1 MPYGAMARTTSEEK
15 TIAGRQSRGY
25 SLLLWVAVIVGSRFP
40 AEPSATVQGTRID
53 RHDGA
58 CEMLTAGDIMT
69 DSLVTIRPEASI
81 EEAIELLL
89 KHGISG
95 LPVTDPEGHLV
106 GVITEFALLAVV
118 YDQRVKDHT
127 VGEHM
132 TRNVITVDAEDPM
145 RRAAD
150 LCIVNRV
157 RRLPVMRN
165 GRLVG
170 LIARRDVL
178 HALHESSISAG
189 SC

>member
-1 MPYGAMARTTSEEK
+1 
-15 TIAGRQSRGY
+15 
-25 SLLLWVAVIVGSRFP
+25 
-40 AEPSATVQGTRID
+40 
-53 RHDGA
+53 
-58 CEMLTAGDIMT
+58 MLTAADIMT
-69 DSLVTIRPEASI
+69 EALVTIRPESSI

-89 KHGISG
+89 SHGISG
-95 LPVTDPEGHLV
+95 LPVTDDEGHLV

-127 VGEHM
+127 VAEHM
-132 TRNVITVDAEDPM
+132 TRNVITVNYDDPM

-157 RRLPVMRN
+157 RRLPVMKN

-178 HALHESSISAG
+178 RALHESAVCAGDSAG
-189 SC
+189 CMSDTSA